1 MNKDFLK
8 NSYIIPIIID
18 VYSTDVIFIYNMS
31 NKKIKKKLKELIKYE
46 YHEKLKTLKLS
57 SRSTVGG
64 SFLSNDP
71 IKIIKINKAD
81 TLEDFISVLSHEVL
95 HSVFHIMKNVSIE
108 YTDKSEEAFTYL
120 MGHIT
125 KEIVHAIEQE

>member
-18 VYSTDVIFIYNMS
+18 VYNTDVIFIYNMG
-31 NKKIKKKLKELIKYE
+31 NKKIKKKLKEIIKHE

-57 SRSTVGG
+57 KNPAVRG
-64 SFLSNDP
+64 SFISNDP
-71 IKIIKINKAD
+71 IKIIKINKAE
-81 TLEDFISVLSHEVL
+81 TLEDFLSVLSHEVL

-125 KEIVHAIEQE
+125 KEIAHGIEQE

>member
-1 MNKDFLK
+1 MNKGFLE
-8 NSYIIPIIID
+8 NSYIIPINID
-18 VYSTDVIFIYNMS
+18 VYNTDVIFIYNIG
-31 NKKIKKKLKELIKYE
+31 NKKIKKKLKEIIKHD

-57 SRSTVGG
+57 KNPAVRG
-64 SFLSNDP
+64 SFISNDP

-81 TLEDFISVLSHEVL
+81 TLEDFLSILSHEVL

-125 KEIVHAIEQE
+125 KEIVHGIEQE

>member
-8 NSYIIPIIID
+8 NSYIIPISID
-18 VYSTDVIFIYNMS
+18 VYNTDVIFIYNIG
-31 NKKIKKKLKELIKYE
+31 NKKIKKKLKEIIKHE

-57 SRSTVGG
+57 KNPAVRG
-64 SFLSNDP
+64 SFISNDP
-71 IKIIKINKAD
+71 IKIIKINKVN
-81 TLEDFISVLSHEVL
+81 TLEDFLSTLSHEVL

-120 MGHIT
+120 IGHIT
-125 KEIVHAIEQE
+125 KEIVHGIEQE

>member
-1 MNKDFLK
+1 MNKGFLE
-8 NSYIIPIIID
+8 NSYIIPINID
-18 VYSTDVIFIYNMS
+18 VYNTDVIFIYNIG
-31 NKKIKKKLKELIKYE
+31 NKKIKKKLKEIIKHD

-57 SRSTVGG
+57 KNPAVRG
-64 SFLSNDP
+64 SFISNDP
-71 IKIIKINKAD
+71 IKIIKINKVE
-81 TLEDFISVLSHEVL
+81 TLEDFLAILSHEVL

-125 KEIVHAIEQE
+125 KEIVHAIQQE

>member
-1 MNKDFLK
+1 MNKGFLE
-8 NSYIIPIIID
+8 NSYIIPISTD

-31 NKKIKKKLKELIKYE
+31 NKKIKKKLKEIIKYE

-57 SRSTVGG
+57 SRPTVQG

-71 IKIIKINKAD
+71 IKIIKINKAE
-81 TLEDFISVLSHEVL
+81 TLEDFLSVLSHEVL

-125 KEIVHAIEQE
+125 KGIVHGIEQE

>member
-8 NSYIIPIIID
+8 NSYIIPISID
-18 VYSTDVIFIYNMS
+18 VYNTDVIFIYNIG
-31 NKKIKKKLKELIKYE
+31 NKKIKKKLKEIIKHE

-57 SRSTVGG
+57 KNPAVRG
-64 SFLSNDP
+64 SFISNDP
-71 IKIIKINKAD
+71 IKIIKINKAN
-81 TLEDFISVLSHEVL
+81 TLEDFLSVLSHEVL

-125 KEIVHAIEQE
+125 KEIVHGIEQE

>member
-8 NSYIIPIIID
+8 NSYIIPISID
-18 VYSTDVIFIYNMS
+18 VYNTDVIFIYNMS
-31 NKKIKKKLKELIKYE
+31 NKKIKKKLKELMKYE

-57 SRSTVGG
+57 SRSTVRG
-64 SFLSNDP
+64 SFISNDP
-71 IKIIKINKAD
+71 IKIIKINKAE
-81 TLEDFISVLSHEVL
+81 TLEDFLSILSHEVL

>member
-1 MNKDFLK
+1 MNKGFIE
-8 NSYIIPIIID
+8 NSYIIPINID
-18 VYSTDVIFIYNMS
+18 VYNTDVIFIYNIG
-31 NKKIKKKLKELIKYE
+31 NKKIKKKLKELIKKE

-57 SRSTVGG
+57 SISTVRG

-81 TLEDFISVLSHEVL
+81 TLEDFLSVLSHEVL

>member
-8 NSYIIPIIID
+8 NSYIIPISID

-57 SRSTVGG
+57 SRPTVQG

-81 TLEDFISVLSHEVL
+81 TLEDFLSVLSHEVL

-125 KEIVHAIEQE
+125 KEIVHGIQQE